1 MRKVT
6 ATRLAPS
13 PTGALHLGNAR
24 TFLINYALAR
34 RNGWRVLM
42 RMEDLDGPRVKPE
55 AVRQGLEVCSWLG
68 MTWETPIIYQSDR
81 HGLYERALGQLIERG
96 MAYPCRCTRK
106 DIELAGGAP
115 HDEDHITVYPG
126 TCRPADPAEVPPP
139 PDDGADIA
147 WRVKVTDEPIR
158 FTDAFAG
165 EQEFVLSRTCG
176 DFVIFRKQGLAAY
189 QLAVVVDDAQAGVD
203 AIVRGDDL
211 LESAARQIYLRRLM
225 GYQGEVQWTH
235 LPLVLG
241 PDGRRLAKR
250 HGDTRLVSYR
260 DAGVS
265 AERVIGLVAG
275 WCGMSDRPEEMDIET
290 FVQRFDL
297 AALPR
302 DPVTFTA
309 EDEAFLTGREDVS

>member
-6 ATRLAPS
+6 TTRLAPS

-24 TFLINYALAR
+24 TFLVNYALAR
-34 RNGWRVLM
+34 QSGWRIVM

-55 AVRQGLEVCSWLG
+55 SVAQGLEVCSWLG
-68 MTWETPIIYQSDR
+68 MTWDGPIIYQSDR
-81 HGLYERALGQLIERG
+81 HGLYERALGGLIERG
-96 MAYPCRCTRK
+96 LAYPCRCTRK

-126 TCRPADPAEVPPP
+126 TCRPMDPSAVPPP
-139 PDDGADIA
+139 PGDGADVA
-147 WRVKVTDEPIR
+147 WRVRVSDEPIR
-158 FTDAFAG
+158 FADAFAG

-211 LESAARQIYLRRLM
+211 IESAARQIYLRRLL
-225 GYQGEVQWTH
+225 GYEGDVRWFH

-250 HGDTRLVSYR
+250 HGDTRLAGYR
-260 DAGVS
+260 DAGTPPQ
-265 AERVIGLVAG
+265 RVIGLIAR
-275 WCGMSDRPEEMDIET
+275 WCGLTENREEMDVDT
-290 FVQRFDL
+290 FVERFDID
-297 AALPR
+297 AVPR
-302 DPVTFTA
+302 QPITFTDA
-309 EDEAFLTGREDVS
+309 DEAFLGGKETGR